1 MKNIITLA
9 TIIAI
14 SIQAYAQK
22 TLESFEPV
30 LKSTLDKSIKVSYE
44 KGYAIEEV
52 KPNIYV
58 LTDGIWQSAAIV
70 TTDGVVLIDAPES
83 FGTNIEKAVKE
94 VTNEPIKTLVYT
106 HGHSDHIGGSQH
118 LSNIKDLEIISLT
131 GVADFL
137 REQNDSRRLI
147 PNRTFEGALVLKKGN
162 KQIHLSN
169 HMNYHSNEGDLF
181 VSVPQDKFLMVID
194 VLAPGYVPFKNLDLS
209 NNVHNYLK
217 VFDQILAY
225 DFDVFIGGHLT
236 GIGSKDDVLLTKA
249 YVNDLYET
257 VKRIHS
263 STNMLE
269 VMSAAAE
276 KIGWDNKY
284 LLFDT
289 FLNKV
294 IDDSYKEIKS
304 RWITQLAGVDVFTK
318 SHISTMLNYVRWDD

>member
-1 MKNIITLA
+1 MKNVITIVA
-9 TIIAI
+9 IVAI
-14 SIQAYAQK
+14 SISSYAQK
-22 TLESFEPV
+22 TLESYEPV
-30 LKSTLDKSIKVSYE
+30 LNSTLEKSIKVSYE
-44 KGYAIEEV
+44 KGYVIEEV

-70 TTDGVVLIDAPES
+70 TSDGVVLIDAPES
-83 FGTNIEKAVKE
+83 FGQKIEKAVKE
-94 VTNEPIKTLVYT
+94 VTNEPIRTLVYT
-106 HGHSDHIGGSQH
+106 HGHSDHIGGSQY
-118 LSNIKDLEIISLT
+118 LSNLKDLEIISQT

-137 REQNDSRRLI
+137 REKNDSRRLI
-147 PNRTFEGALVLKKGN
+147 PTRTFEGALVLKKGS
-162 KQIHLSN
+162 KQIYLSN

-236 GIGSKDDVLLTKA
+236 GIGTKDDVLLNKA

-276 KIGWDNKY
+276 KIGWNNKY

-294 IDDSYKEIKS
+294 IEDSYKEIKS
-304 RWITQLAGVDVFTK
+304 RWISQLAGVDVFTK